1 MFRKGIAAQEG
12 SAVVGFALAF
22 PLIAFIFLATSDLV
36 IAILQRERIATMTEQ
51 VLRNGVRLPHTV
63 NLSNEIESVL
73 YEHGYQVEVTSSTTI
88 QNTAKLIRVDVT
100 DSKLNARVYGV
111 YEQSNQ

>member
-36 IAILQRERIATMTEQ
+36 ISVLQRERIATMSEQ
-51 VLRNGVRLPHTV
+51 VLRNGVRLPLTE
-63 NLSNEIESVL
+63 NLSNEIEGFL
-73 YEHGYQVEVTSSTTI
+73 EERGYQVEVTSKMSI
-88 QNTAKLIRVDVT
+88 QNFAKLIHIDVT
-100 DSKLNARVYGV
+100 DSKLSARVYGV